1 VADVG
6 TAGAA
11 RPLWIDGQIVHSS
24 GAPSLSGEV
33 LKEVSWNIAAHRGKF
48 GTLALVDDATTQL
61 DGHLTV
67 DDVWISD

>member
-48 GTLALVDDATTQL
+48 GTLVLVDDATTQL